1 MFGQFYRERSTHR
14 SCAGFVFPVTK
25 SDFPSPTG
33 VASQLND
40 EVFYAF
46 LYSIHICSAQKR
58 DGCRPKQLLDMF
70 TCVLNDLEN

>member
-40 EVFYAF
+40 GVFYAF
-46 LYSIHICSAQKR
+46 VFHSYLFRTKAGR
-58 DGCRPKQLLDMF
+58 M
-70 TCVLNDLEN
+70 